1 MEKQQI
7 FTHTDPDLR
16 TYFRDKELITCNAF
30 TSRIGEYVYLTVN
43 FSVASPNAR
52 KNFGGLAEGSLLRLL
67 LLDGTIIDLFNLQ
80 GDGGKIDPYTGN
92 TIFIGRYL
100 MDKSVQREALKS
112 ELDKMRVV
120 WRTGYEDYQIYHV
133 DFLINQIN
141 CLNNYQ

>member
-1 MEKQQI
+1 
-7 FTHTDPDLR
+7 
-16 TYFRDKELITCNAF
+16 
-30 TSRIGEYVYLTVN
+30 
-43 FSVASPNAR
+43 
-52 KNFGGLAEGSLLRLL
+52 
-67 LLDGTIIDLFNLQ
+67 
-80 GDGGKIDPYTGN
+80 
-92 TIFIGRYL
+92 